1 MVDDNHCTGEELD
14 LGNLWHQIR
23 LANRQPASQS
33 SPKVDSGE
41 DSGKDS
47 NGVSKRLAQNPQR
60 EIPVVVGKR
69 WQADLGSYREG
80 LADKFK

>member
-1 MVDDNHCTGEELD
+1 MDDNHCTGEKLD
-14 LGNLWHQIR
+14 FGKPWRQIR
-23 LANRQPASQS
+23 LTNRQPASQS
-33 SPKVDSGE
+33 SPKVDSGK

-60 EIPVVVGKR
+60 KIPVVVGKR
-69 WQADLGSYREG
+69 WQVDLGSYREW